1 MPQTPFAA
9 YSVNVFRTAQEYLS
23 AKNTFFGSLGFVP
36 TMGALHEGHLSLIK
50 RSKAEN
56 LKTVCSIFVN
66 PTQFDNQED
75 FAKYPQREAQDL
87 ELLEKAGCDWVFIPS
102 VQEMYPSV
110 TTLKFDFGQLEVV
123 MEGQYRTDHFNGV
136 AIIVSKLFHL
146 IQPSVAYFGR
156 KDLQQTVIV
165 RQLIQDLGFQIQ
177 MQVCDTLREENGL
190 AMSSRNIR
198 LSAEARKEASMLYAT
213 LLKTKMAIQ
222 GGEQLQTV
230 MASAR
235 KNIEAKPGYDL
246 QYFEIVDTQSLKP
259 ISENFEGEVALC
271 LAVYVEGVRLIDN
284 IVFQR

>member
-1 MPQTPFAA
+1 
-9 YSVNVFRTAQEYLS
+9 VNVFRTAQEYLS
-23 AKNTFFGSLGFVP
+23 AKNTFLGSLGFVP

-110 TTLKFDFGQLEVV
+110 TKLKFDFGPLEEV

-198 LSAEARKEASMLYAT
+198 LSAEARKEASMLHAT
-213 LLKTKMAIQ
+213 LLKTKKAIQ

-246 QYFEIVDTQSLKP
+246 QYFEIVDTQSLQP